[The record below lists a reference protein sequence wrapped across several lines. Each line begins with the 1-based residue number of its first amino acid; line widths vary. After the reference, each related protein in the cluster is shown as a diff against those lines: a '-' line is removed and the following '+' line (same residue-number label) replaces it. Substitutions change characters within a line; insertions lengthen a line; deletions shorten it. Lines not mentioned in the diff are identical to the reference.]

1 MDRYT
6 AISAIDYD
14 GRLYRAGESIE
25 APPEIAAPLLDAGVI
40 EPASTDTRIPRE
52 GADGSDTPHREPSTG
67 AGTVDGKP
75 ATMGDDPPSA
85 PAADGG
91 EPSSQHHTPAS
102 EPAEGG
108 AAALPSGTGHTGP
121 AEARHAAI
129 VAAVRSLDP
138 KDSKVWSGRGKSR
151 RPKVAALEAVLGH
164 DITAAERDA
173 AWTTVQAGG

>member
-40 EPASTDTRIPRE
+40 EPASTDTRISRE
-52 GADGSDTPHREPSTG
+52 GEDGSDAPHREPSTG
-67 AGTVDGKP
+67 AETSDGKP

-85 PAADGG
+85 PAPRGG
-91 EPSSQHHTPAS
+91 EPPSPYHTPAS
-102 EPAEGG
+102 EPAQGG
-108 AAALPSGTGHTGP
+108 ASAPPSGAGP
-121 AEARHAAI
+121 ADSAETRQAAI
-129 VAAVRSLDP
+129 VAAARSLNTKDP
-138 KDSKVWSGRGKSR
+138 KVWSGRGKSR